1 VIVLEEEV
9 VLEVIDLV
17 KVIVLEE
24 EVVLEVIDLV
34 KVIVLEEVVQ
44 EIVVLEEVGLV
55 EVVQEIVY
63 LHIQK
68 HLEIKHIRN
77 ISIQKNINHENT
89 IIIDDIIIKNRK
101 YK

>member
-1 VIVLEEEV
+1 VIVQKE
-9 VLEVIDLV
+9 
-17 KVIVLEE
+17 IV
-24 EVVLEVIDLV
+24 
-34 KVIVLEEVVQ
+34 VLEEVGLV
-44 EIVVLEEVGLV
+44 EVGLVEVGLVEVGLVEVGLVEVGLVEVGLEEVGLV